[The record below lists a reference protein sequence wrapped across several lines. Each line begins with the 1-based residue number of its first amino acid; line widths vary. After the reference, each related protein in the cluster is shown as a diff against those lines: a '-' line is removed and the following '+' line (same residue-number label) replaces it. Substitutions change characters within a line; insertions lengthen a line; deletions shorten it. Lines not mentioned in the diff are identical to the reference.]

1 MVGRFKEKEG
11 FQLEAFLDSPQVT
24 KRVANFA
31 KSDTVYLQG
40 ESCSSVLYIKSGT
53 VKLSATNEDG
63 KEAVIAIMEAGDFLG
78 EACLS
83 GSSELVATAM
93 AMEPATV
100 WVIQKKE
107 MLRILRE
114 EPDFR
119 NYFISYLLRRNAKT
133 EADLVDQLRN
143 SSEKRLARA
152 LLILAR
158 PDKEG
163 STATN
168 VPYIPQETLAGLI
181 GTTRSRVNL
190 FMNKFR
196 RQGFIDYSNGTLRV
210 HSSIIGGVLHE

>member
-1 MVGRFKEKEG
+1 
-11 FQLEAFLDSPQVT
+11 
-24 KRVANFA
+24 
-31 KSDTVYLQG
+31 
-40 ESCSSVLYIKSGT
+40 
-53 VKLSATNEDG
+53 
-63 KEAVIAIMEAGDFLG
+63 
-78 EACLS
+78 
-83 GSSELVATAM
+83 M

-163 STATN
+163 SAATN

-196 RQGFIDYSNGTLRV
+196 RQGFIDYSNGTLP
-210 HSSIIGGVLHE
+210 